1 MYNLMISHSWHY
13 NEHYNKVVNWL
24 NEGLGETEWKNLS
37 VSADNPLDTTTDRE
51 LKEKLSNRVRLSS
64 AIIVLAGMYASY
76 SKWIDYEIDE
86 AIRMNKV
93 IIGVRPWGQE
103 RIPKKISDNAT
114 ITVGWNKNSV
124 VNAVKDY
131 AGKDKSKADREVK
144 NFAYERPNSFR
155 FRYKI

>member
-1 MYNLMISHSWHY
+1 MISHSWHY

-24 NEGLGETEWKNLS
+24 NEGLGETEWRNLS

-114 ITVGWNKNSV
+114 IIVGWNKNSV
-124 VNAVKDY
+124 VSAVKNY

-144 NFAYERPNSFR
+144 DFTYEYPHLFSLL
-155 FRYKI
+155 YKG

>member
-13 NEHYNKVVNWL
+13 NEHYNKVVDWL
-24 NEGLGETEWKNLS
+24 NEGIGETEWRNLS

-51 LKEKLSNRVRLSS
+51 LKENLSNRIRLSS

-114 ITVGWNKNSV
+114 IIVGWNKNSV
-124 VNAVKDY
+124 VSAVKNY

-144 NFAYERPNSFR
+144 DFAYEYPHLFSLL
-155 FRYKI
+155 YKG

>member
-24 NEGLGETEWKNLS
+24 NEGLGETEWRNLS

-114 ITVGWNKNSV
+114 IIVGWNKNSV
-124 VNAVKDY
+124 VSAVKNY

-144 NFAYERPNSFR
+144 DFTYEYPHLFSLL
-155 FRYKI
+155 YKG

>member
-13 NEHYNKVVNWL
+13 EEHYEKVVNWL
-24 NEGLGETEWKNLS
+24 NEGLGKSEWKNLS
-37 VSADNPLDTTTDRE
+37 VRADNPLDTETDEE

-64 AIIVLAGMYASY
+64 AIIVLTGMYAFY
-76 SKWIDYEIDE
+76 SRWIDYEIDE

-103 RIPKKISDNAT
+103 RIPKKISENAT
-114 ITVGWNKNSV
+114 VMVGWNKNSV

-131 AGKDKSKADREVK
+131 AGKEKSNADRNAK
-144 NFAYERPNSFR
+144 AYASNYPNSFK
-155 FRYKI
+155 FRYGE